1 MLCLIG
7 AFSLLIVSYCL
18 LFICSA
24 TTVSL
29 VEMVSWIPFGHKI
42 GVILFCI
49 LFYLIGFRFLHT
61 YSNVIRFS
69 SFVDLS
75 HIALA
80 NIIGTLC
87 VIIIRLLFVDNENTI
102 FPGLR
107 ITLFAFCFGTLA
119 MWAIRVMVK
128 TLFDV
133 VDVSANAK
141 NIYIYGTKTLGVSIA
156 KSVRNQHPSKYIV
169 KGFISPSGA
178 DKFKYL
184 VGLPVYNVGKDLIR
198 RMKRDDIDG
207 VIVSPHSTVEFC
219 ADQEFIDILTD
230 NGIKLFMMPEEFEW
244 DGSSPI
250 DHNKNLHEVSVEELL
265 PRKQIMI
272 DIDAIAMELE
282 GKTIL
287 ITGSAG
293 SIGAELVRQI
303 AAFKPGCLVLI
314 DQAETPQHDVR
325 LMMADKWPNVE
336 CYTIVASICTKAN
349 MERIF
354 AQYHPDYVFHAAAY
368 KHVPMMEDNPT
379 ESIRNNV
386 VGTKIIADLSVSYGV
401 KKFVMISTDK
411 AVNPT
416 NVMGCSKRICEIYV
430 QSLDAAI
437 KCSDVK
443 GKTQFVTTR
452 FGNVLGSNGSV
463 IPLFREQIKSGG
475 PVTVTHPNI
484 TRFFML
490 IPEACRLVLEA
501 GVKGNGGEIFVFD
514 MGKPVK
520 IADLAKRMIKLSGA
534 NNVEIKYTGL
544 RPGEKLYEEV
554 LSTEETTLPSFH
566 NQIRIAKVR
575 VYDYDIVNKQI
586 ECMVSSCDSC
596 TDMEIVRQMKK
607 MVPEY
612 LSKNSVYESLDS
624 CS

>member
-133 VDVSANAK
+133 VDVSVNAK
-141 NIYIYGTKTLGVSIA
+141 NIYIYGTKALGVSIA

-184 VGLPVYNVGKDLIR
+184 VGLPVYNVGKELIR

-230 NGIKLFMMPEEFEW
+230 NGIK
-244 DGSSPI
+244 I
-250 DHNKNLHEVSVEELL
+250 
-265 PRKQIMI
+265 IY
-272 DIDAIAMELE
+272 DA
-282 GKTIL
+282 
-287 ITGSAG
+287 
-293 SIGAELVRQI
+293 R
-303 AAFKPGCLVLI
+303 
-314 DQAETPQHDVR
+314 
-325 LMMADKWPNVE
+325 
-336 CYTIVASICTKAN
+336 
-349 MERIF
+349 
-354 AQYHPDYVFHAAAY
+354 
-368 KHVPMMEDNPT
+368 
-379 ESIRNNV
+379 
-386 VGTKIIADLSVSYGV
+386 
-401 KKFVMISTDK
+401 
-411 AVNPT
+411 
-416 NVMGCSKRICEIYV
+416 
-430 QSLDAAI
+430 
-437 KCSDVK
+437 
-443 GKTQFVTTR
+443 
-452 FGNVLGSNGSV
+452 
-463 IPLFREQIKSGG
+463 
-475 PVTVTHPNI
+475 
-484 TRFFML
+484 
-490 IPEACRLVLEA
+490 
-501 GVKGNGGEIFVFD
+501 
-514 MGKPVK
+514 
-520 IADLAKRMIKLSGA
+520 
-534 NNVEIKYTGL
+534 
-544 RPGEKLYEEV
+544 
-554 LSTEETTLPSFH
+554 
-566 NQIRIAKVR
+566 R
-575 VYDYDIVNKQI
+575 V
-586 ECMVSSCDSC
+586 
-596 TDMEIVRQMKK
+596 
-607 MVPEY
+607 
-612 LSKNSVYESLDS
+612 
-624 CS
+624 